1 MIERKTKRDKSNN
14 PENKTKNIKEEEEEE
29 EEEGEN
35 KNLSPLSV
43 SFVKPKNN
51 KRKLQKKDGVIRQ

>member
-14 PENKTKNIKEEEEEE
+14 PENKTKNIKEEEE

>member
-14 PENKTKNIKEEEEEE
+14 PENTKNIKEEEEE

-35 KNLSPLSV
+35 KNLSLPLSV
-43 SFVKPKNN
+43 SFVKTKNN

>member
-1 MIERKTKRDKSNN
+1 LKGKQKETNQII
-14 PENKTKNIKEEEEEE
+14 PKTKNIKEEEEEEE